1 MSTSKYRQLFQF
13 LKDFNQLGEKTTRD
27 ITTSNKYHFSLH
39 PKDLAR
45 ATGLQ
50 YFLLSPEKE
59 DQDFLLRM
67 RRPKKPTAPLRPT
80 PSTELLPYL
89 DGLNWN
95 PKQMPFLRS
104 KLKEEVDFQDVS
116 DQHHINSLFE
126 KWIKKYKA
134 WQDHQRTYLEQK
146 QQFIIDQK
154 IYGQLF
160 DAQAKMNSFGER
172 FELVLNTGFFVF
184 QELIPKKE
192 PEAYPSYY
200 YPIIT
205 TFLQV
210 EMDEKGTMSLLLKPS
225 ERIFHIQTEGFGN
238 LPDLQIPIATATLDT
253 FISQMDGEFPSCFFA
268 LQEIGLRQFAN
279 ELGSDLEYRDEI
291 DLQRED
297 SATPVIYFAPIIS
310 FKNRSSKH
318 FTKLFEKIIE
328 ALENGFDQSIPLLD
342 QLLGIQPKALSST
355 SPKLKEKLL
364 ASDNIIFPKKS
375 NQEQLSIAKEV
386 ADKDI
391 VVVQGAPG
399 TGKSHTIA
407 NIICRLLSEGNRVLV
422 TAHTDQAL
430 KALKNHLPPEFIDL
444 VIYFLG
450 GEGRRNEGLDKSI
463 KQLQNSIN
471 DYNPDRAAERLQLA
485 ASQIQML
492 ESKREELVEIIS
504 IKINADQTLA
514 TLNDRY
520 KEATLTHLA
529 RKIGHDAVLF
539 SWFKEPV
546 IDLERTL
553 RRTSLFLEWFNA
565 WNKTRK
571 TSKVPV
577 GDLRFDRLLT
587 PDDFKT
593 FLLLNNDL
601 EDQEWQSQYAFLELD
616 IDHWDR
622 QLTELQ
628 GLLPLSMR
636 VFPPFNRLAKC
647 FADRPITY
655 WVGLKETSIA
665 LIEELKALGV
675 LDLFTNYL
683 VHSPP
688 EIDVVKLKADAQEIC
703 NYTLEGK
710 KLNSWPSFLL
720 PKNVKDRNYI
730 YKSCSVNGFLCND
743 SDSLNILL
751 KYAKVVLIYI
761 ELDERWG
768 EFKVE
773 ESRPKYKLEAYENHL
788 QEFLRCLEFLI
799 PITEITQELNTH
811 LLFPFD
817 HLEEDGMLSALQ
829 HEMHQLKRM
838 REWREKGEAL
848 SVQKKY
854 LILATPTPP
863 LGEQLLVA
871 MAEQDIRA
879 YRDIY
884 KTWQDLDALLQLKEQ
899 TIELEVDANS
909 YFEQTISHL
918 KEQPSLSS
926 KLNDENLTN
935 AVYWSHAKTRLLALL
950 EDSLKQTYVQ
960 LSELEENSR
969 AEAAKYLKV
978 SALRHLMDRVSHGD
992 RLNSQLG
999 RWKQAVTQAR
1009 GSGKRALRYSMESQR
1024 LLREISY
1031 KIPCWVIPIYKLV
1044 ETLGPE
1050 PEIFDVVIVD
1060 EASQLGPEAL
1070 FLNYIAKKMIVV
1082 GDDQQTAPEYVG
1094 IEAAKVSNL
1103 IKRHLN
1109 GIPDMHFFDTKNSF
1123 FDHAKS
1129 MTGRQIVL
1137 REHFRCV
1144 PDIIEFSNQLAY
1156 RPAGISLIPL
1166 KQQPLNGLPPL
1177 ATLFVPN
1184 GENKNNVNVKE
1195 AEMIITAIVFCLT
1208 QKEYK
1213 GKSVGVISLHGDKQN
1228 VLIAKLIHDK
1238 VPMEEIRKR
1247 QIRVGVPPDF
1257 QGDERDV
1264 IFLSMVI
1271 SKHQNFTSLT
1281 KASYKRR
1288 FNVAMSRAKEQVFLC
1303 HSIDKQ
1309 LLKGYDFRYQLIQ
1322 FFEQKQKTSR
1332 KPPLINLDLNNR
1344 HLKPPL
1350 PFDSWFEV
1358 DIYQEIIS
1366 KGYTVIPK
1374 FQIGPYHIDL
1384 VVEGKKSNKRIAVEC
1399 VGDILYSEEQLKEH
1413 IQHQLI
1419 LERAGWEFFRIRY
1432 AHYLCFPAQSLLELW
1447 KLL

>member
-1 MSTSKYRQLFQF
+1 
-13 LKDFNQLGEKTTRD
+13 
-27 ITTSNKYHFSLH
+27 
-39 PKDLAR
+39 
-45 ATGLQ
+45 
-50 YFLLSPEKE
+50 
-59 DQDFLLRM
+59 
-67 RRPKKPTAPLRPT
+67 
-80 PSTELLPYL
+80 
-89 DGLNWN
+89 
-95 PKQMPFLRS
+95 
-104 KLKEEVDFQDVS
+104 
-116 DQHHINSLFE
+116 
-126 KWIKKYKA
+126 
-134 WQDHQRTYLEQK
+134 
-146 QQFIIDQK
+146 
-154 IYGQLF
+154 
-160 DAQAKMNSFGER
+160 
-172 FELVLNTGFFVF
+172 
-184 QELIPKKE
+184 
-192 PEAYPSYY
+192 
-200 YPIIT
+200 
-205 TFLQV
+205 
-210 EMDEKGTMSLLLKPS
+210 
-225 ERIFHIQTEGFGN
+225 
-238 LPDLQIPIATATLDT
+238 
-253 FISQMDGEFPSCFFA
+253 
-268 LQEIGLRQFAN
+268 
-279 ELGSDLEYRDEI
+279 
-291 DLQRED
+291 
-297 SATPVIYFAPIIS
+297 
-310 FKNRSSKH
+310 
-318 FTKLFEKIIE
+318 
-328 ALENGFDQSIPLLD
+328 
-342 QLLGIQPKALSST
+342 
-355 SPKLKEKLL
+355 
-364 ASDNIIFPKKS
+364 
-375 NQEQLSIAKEV
+375 
-386 ADKDI
+386 
-391 VVVQGAPG
+391 
-399 TGKSHTIA
+399 
-407 NIICRLLSEGNRVLV
+407 
-422 TAHTDQAL
+422 
-430 KALKNHLPPEFIDL
+430 
-444 VIYFLG
+444 
-450 GEGRRNEGLDKSI
+450 
-463 KQLQNSIN
+463 
-471 DYNPDRAAERLQLA
+471 
-485 ASQIQML
+485 
-492 ESKREELVEIIS
+492 
-504 IKINADQTLA
+504 
-514 TLNDRY
+514 
-520 KEATLTHLA
+520 
-529 RKIGHDAVLF
+529 
-539 SWFKEPV
+539 
-546 IDLERTL
+546 
-553 RRTSLFLEWFNA
+553 
-565 WNKTRK
+565 
-571 TSKVPV
+571 
-577 GDLRFDRLLT
+577 
-587 PDDFKT
+587 
-593 FLLLNNDL
+593 
-601 EDQEWQSQYAFLELD
+601 
-616 IDHWDR
+616 
-622 QLTELQ
+622 
-628 GLLPLSMR
+628 
-636 VFPPFNRLAKC
+636 
-647 FADRPITY
+647 
-655 WVGLKETSIA
+655 
-665 LIEELKALGV
+665 
-675 LDLFTNYL
+675 
-683 VHSPP
+683 
-688 EIDVVKLKADAQEIC
+688 
-703 NYTLEGK
+703 
-710 KLNSWPSFLL
+710 
-720 PKNVKDRNYI
+720 
-730 YKSCSVNGFLCND
+730 
-743 SDSLNILL
+743 
-751 KYAKVVLIYI
+751 
-761 ELDERWG
+761 
-768 EFKVE
+768 
-773 ESRPKYKLEAYENHL
+773 
-788 QEFLRCLEFLI
+788 
-799 PITEITQELNTH
+799 
-811 LLFPFD
+811 
-817 HLEEDGMLSALQ
+817 MLSALQ